1 VSELTDQIEALVAAE
16 VTKQTGKYKKAL
28 QEAIGILQ
36 ALVGEPEF
44 ECDVCGNSFV
54 PIEKV
59 VKTRHAF
66 CSDEC
71 ASTAY
76 QQAHEGERKHIPLP
90 ERVKE
95 SLAGQ
100 IARSEAQQ
108 KRHASEKVSK
118 PVAVAPEPAIKFKP
132 VNTGSAAP
140 VKPLHDC
147 KQCGKPTSKL
157 FCNDDCRKDYEKV
170 FSTKTFMDPWDCE
183 MCRNANSLCQS
194 HEYMTQE
201 GKNPPN
207 FRAYHPAAFDSP
219 L

>member
-1 VSELTDQIEALVAAE
+1 MSELTDQIEALVASE
-16 VTKQTGKYKKAL
+16 VAKQTSQYKKAL

-36 ALVGEPEF
+36 ALAGEPEF

-76 QQAHEGERKHIPLP
+76 QQTHESERKHIPLP

-108 KRHASEKVSK
+108 QRRASEKAAKSV
-118 PVAVAPEPAIKFKP
+118 VAVHDPVVEFKP
-132 VNTGSAAP
+132 VNTGHSAP

-157 FCNDDCRKDYEKV
+157 FCNDECRKDWEK
-170 FSTKTFMDPWDCE
+170 D
-183 MCRNANSLCQS
+183 
-194 HEYMTQE
+194 
-201 GKNPPN
+201 NPPQIKVTQKEIVE
-207 FRAYHPAAFDSP
+207 A
-219 L
+219 